1 MGWVQPLHLLLGRAS
16 GSILPAFSGRTPRPS
31 PQKGDAVDLS
41 GLIVHPVVL
50 YSGLVL
56 GALGVW
62 FAMPRASRGP
72 RELGAIVAAGGVGV
86 VLLGLLLN
94 FGVEQAPNLFF
105 YVFSLIGL
113 GSALRVI
120 THPRPVYSALF
131 FILTIISSAGLYILL
146 SAEFLTFAL
155 IIIYAG
161 AILITYLFV
170 IMLATQAPSEDAPK
184 ELDESDRVARNP
196 LGAVFAGFLLLAALT
211 GMFNSGVRSIPEP
224 ERVHADSV
232 LEHLP
237 LKVKRELVAMGFPS
251 EMEVGNDPEAGTVIN
266 GNDNGRFALVKMSYD
281 VGLPFVKRY
290 HASRAMTM
298 ESRERDRY
306 LSSLKLGAGVPMFA
320 SNEDLKPLPDESFA
334 LFDFEDR
341 PSIVMLQPERGENPA
356 HWIAM
361 VKIPEGVRGVN
372 LEQVGMALLAE
383 HPLALELAGVI
394 LLMAL
399 VGAVV
404 IARKNIEHGEAETE
418 LAAERRAA

>member
-1 MGWVQPLHLLLGRAS
+1 MGWVRALHLLLGRAS

-86 VLLGLLLN
+86 VLLALLLS

-131 FILTIISSAGLYILL
+131 FILTIISSAGLYVLL
-146 SAEFLTFAL
+146 SAEFLAFAL

-170 IMLATQAPSEDAPK
+170 IMLATQAPSEDAPE

-211 GMFNSGVRSIPEP
+211 GMFNSGVRSLPEP
-224 ERVHADSV
+224 ERVYADSV

-237 LKVKRELVAMGFPS
+237 LKIKRELVAMGFPDTVQ
-251 EMEVGNDPEAGTVIN
+251 VGNDSELGTNIKADAEV
-266 GNDNGRFALVKMSYD
+266 RTALVQIDYD
-281 VGLPFVKRY
+281 SGLPFVKRF
-290 HASRAMTM
+290 HASRAMEM
-298 ESRERDRY
+298 AEPQRGRY
-306 LSSLKLGAGVPMFA
+306 LASLKLGADVPMFA
-320 SNEDLKPLPDESFA
+320 SNEELKPLDDETFA
-334 LFDFEDR
+334 LFQFEDR
-341 PSIVMLQPERGENPA
+341 PSIVMLTPSKGDEPA
-356 HWIAM
+356 AWVAM
-361 VKIPEGVRGVN
+361 VNIPDNIRGVN
-372 LEQVGMALLAE
+372 LEQVGMALLSE

-418 LAAERRAA
+418 LAAERRPA